1 MYVFQK
7 TIYVSR
13 TNNEIQVWALFN
25 HSPAPTY
32 YRRRICLL
40 GDSAHAS
47 TPHQGAGA
55 GMALEDA
62 FILSNLIGSI
72 HSSSDLESA
81 FKAYDAIRRP
91 RTQDLVTTSKEAGEV
106 VEFEG
111 KDIGDDIEKLK
122 ANLDVRFDWIWDE
135 DLDQELKDARRLL
148 GE

>member
-1 MYVFQK
+1 
-7 TIYVSR
+7 
-13 TNNEIQVWALFN
+13 
-25 HSPAPTY
+25 
-32 YRRRICLL
+32 
-40 GDSAHAS
+40 
-47 TPHQGAGA
+47 
-55 GMALEDA
+55 MALEDA